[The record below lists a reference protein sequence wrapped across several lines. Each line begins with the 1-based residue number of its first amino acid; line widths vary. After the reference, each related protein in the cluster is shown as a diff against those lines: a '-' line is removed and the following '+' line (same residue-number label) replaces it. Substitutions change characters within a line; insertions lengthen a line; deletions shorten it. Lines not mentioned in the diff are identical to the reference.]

1 MHRRNKMFT
10 KFKKYM
16 KVIAYIIFTLVEL
29 FYIRIIFA
37 LYNAIQITRDGGF
50 VKSIDENNPVWY
62 YRSEDNMILHDK
74 ILFGGFILFLI
85 IPFIFIRR
93 PKWAVFI
100 QIVWLIFVVLEGC
113 FIKSFTGII

>member
-1 MHRRNKMFT
+1 
-10 KFKKYM
+10 
-16 KVIAYIIFTLVEL
+16 
-29 FYIRIIFA
+29 
-37 LYNAIQITRDGGF
+37 
-50 VKSIDENNPVWY
+50 
-62 YRSEDNMILHDK
+62 MILHDK

>member
-1 MHRRNKMFT
+1 MFT

-37 LYNAIQITRDGGF
+37 LYNAIQIIRDGGF

-62 YRSEDNMILHDK
+62 YQSEDNMILHDK
-74 ILFGGFILFLI
+74 ILIGGFLLFLI
-85 IPFIFIRR
+85 LPFIFIRK
-93 PKWAVFI
+93 PQWAI
-100 QIVWLIFVVLEGC
+100 LLQIFWLVLAIIEGYY
-113 FIKSFTGII
+113 IKSL